1 MAGKGSSLFEECAIE
16 CVYLCEDI
24 WLTICSFWGDSKMY
38 TPGTIANLQRKPTKT
53 LKDGVIPKVRILL
66 KQVIL

>member
-16 CVYLCEDI
+16 YVHLCEDI
-24 WLTICSFWGDSKMY
+24 WLRTCSFWGDSKMY
-38 TPGTIANLQRKPTKT
+38 TSGTIANLQRKPTKT
-53 LKDGVIPKVRILL
+53 LKNGVIPKVRILL

>member
-1 MAGKGSSLFEECAIE
+1 
-16 CVYLCEDI
+16 
-24 WLTICSFWGDSKMY
+24 MY